1 MTTEEIVIAVARL
14 AGSLPVLRWP
24 FWGGLIAI
32 LMDQSDLFMMNLLHL
47 GGVSDYQSFDKYLDQ
62 AYMLT
67 FLAVAISWRGL
78 DKNVSFGLYTYRL
91 AGFLAFEA
99 TSARWLLLV
108 FPNFFESWFILTAAR
123 HELDLDHRLGQRRVF
138 AIGLG
143 LVALKLFQEYA
154 VHYARWLDG
163 FTAVEAVEAVWHFLT
178 PF

>member
-1 MTTEEIVIAVARL
+1 VTTEEIVIAIARL

-24 FWGGLIAI
+24 FWGGVIAI
-32 LMDQSDLFMMNLLHL
+32 LVDQSDLFMMNLLHL

-62 AYMLT
+62 AYMFA
-67 FLAVAISWRGL
+67 FLVVALGWRGL
-78 DKNVSFGLYTYRL
+78 EKNFSIGLYTYRF

-108 FPNFFESWFILTAAR
+108 FPNFFESWFMLTAAR
-123 HELDLDHRLGQRRVF
+123 HEFDLDHRLDQRGVF
-138 AIGLG
+138 AIGVG
-143 LVALKLFQEYA
+143 LVAFKLFQEYA
-154 VHYARWLDG
+154 IHYARWLDS